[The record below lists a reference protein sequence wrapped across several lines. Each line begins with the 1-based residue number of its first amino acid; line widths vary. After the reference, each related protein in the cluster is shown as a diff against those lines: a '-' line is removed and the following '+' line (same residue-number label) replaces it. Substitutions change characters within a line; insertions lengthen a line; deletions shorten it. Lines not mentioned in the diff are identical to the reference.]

1 MSPFSRV
8 CAVVSPWGPWMKYQK
23 VFFRC
28 SPPLLLFTKL
38 RQRELF
44 YILPCLL
51 TFRVKKTAPPKICW
65 PSDNRQSTNSSPT
78 LGQQNRDYFR
88 KYELSR
94 LSQIGWQSNDNRS
107 LLLQNIANPFHSPQT
122 HTHTQL
128 IRTPAIN
135 DDCGSQPGSNA
146 IGEIQTRITVFNP
159 SSLIPMSSIGS
170 SKGKPSGKRRFT
182 SCQHWINKIN
192 K

>member
-1 MSPFSRV
+1 
-8 CAVVSPWGPWMKYQK
+8 MKYQK

-94 LSQIGWQSNDNRS
+94 LSQIGENFISDQQLFDTLMTIDRYCCKT
-107 LLLQNIANPFHSPQT
+107 LQIPSTLHK
-122 HTHTQL
+122 HTHTTYL
-128 IRTPAIN
+128 Y
-135 DDCGSQPGSNA
+135 CGNQ
-146 IGEIQTRITVFNP
+146 
-159 SSLIPMSSIGS
+159 
-170 SKGKPSGKRRFT
+170 
-182 SCQHWINKIN
+182 
-192 K
+192 